1 MYNYGVKDGG
11 FSEPRIQT
19 VISVPLVEQEDR
31 SLAKG
36 DRRKRLIREEK
47 INTGEENAAALSDAS
62 QPPVSSS
69 AGS

>member
-1 MYNYGVKDGG
+1 MYNYGVNDGG

-36 DRRKRLIREEK
+36 DRRERLIREEK
-47 INTGEENAAALSDAS
+47 INTGESDGS